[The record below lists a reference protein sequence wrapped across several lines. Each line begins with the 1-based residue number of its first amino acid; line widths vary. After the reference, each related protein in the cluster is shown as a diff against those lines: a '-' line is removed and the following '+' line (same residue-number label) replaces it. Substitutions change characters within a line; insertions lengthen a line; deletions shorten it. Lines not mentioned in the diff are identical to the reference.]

1 MRPTR
6 SASELLV
13 ETVKLHRSLEKEVL
27 EEREDT
33 VERIESDSDEFK
45 PLATDLSEES
55 KSRVLNFEDS
65 LIFFYLTSIYHP
77 LCRLSKL

>member
-6 SASELLV
+6 SASEILL
-13 ETVKLHRSLEKEVL
+13 EAVKLHQSLEKDVV

-45 PLATDLSEES
+45 PLATDMTEES
-55 KSRVLNFEDS
+55 K
-65 LIFFYLTSIYHP
+65 
-77 LCRLSKL
+77 